1 MDVSDVLAADALNKI
16 YCVTCTD
23 ADTAR
28 RLRTDFRATIVYVY
42 RPHSDAELD
51 SLLRSR
57 GTSDAR
63 DAVARR
69 KEIEQAADEYLS
81 KIDYIDHVLL
91 NVRDEAFL
99 HRQIKAVLHT
109 MTASQPSEGGA
120 S

>member
-1 MDVSDVLAADALNKI
+1 MDVTDLLAADALNKI

-23 ADTAR
+23 SGTAR
-28 RLRTDFRATIVYVY
+28 RLCADFRATIVYVY
-42 RPHSDAELD
+42 RPRSDAELE
-51 SLLRSR
+51 SLLRFR

-63 DAVARR
+63 DAAARR
-69 KEIEQAADEYLS
+69 REIEQAADDYLS

-99 HRQIKAVLHT
+99 HRQIQAVLNA
-109 MTASQPSEGGA
+109 MMASRPSEGGT